1 MKENIYSW
9 VTLEDCKW
17 LFPYWENCTIAENMA
32 KSNPRDVRFENGI
45 VTSYRG
51 YEFVADERTN
61 AFVNRSSIISQL
73 LENVGILPMPKWELM
88 ELREF
93 YNSKPNSW
101 LELKVLEVFEEH
113 VNVLND
119 EEFHSKFY

>member
-1 MKENIYSW
+1 MKEDRYSW
-9 VTLEDCKW
+9 CTLEDCKW
-17 LFPYWENCTIAENMA
+17 LFPYCENCTIAENMV

-51 YEFVADERTN
+51 LELVACERTN
-61 AFVNRSSIISQL
+61 AYADRSSVISQL
-73 LENVGILPMPKWELM
+73 LENVGILPMPEWRLA

-93 YNSKPNSW
+93 YNSKSNSW
-101 LELKVLEVFEEH
+101 LELKLLEVFEEH

-119 EEFHSKFY
+119 EEFNQKFN